1 MGRVAVY
8 FVVLGGG
15 LILIGIYG
23 TVITK
28 DLRSDQSGSR
38 DSYQFG
44 LRRVSR
50 GQIVCGLAS
59 LLVAFVLIVLIGLA
73 SDSGLSGLVRM
84 ERPAPSAQGGRV
96 IHPSGG
102 PSPTPCSTPRRPG
115 NDDPVRDYVTA
126 KVSTKGRVDWP
137 VVSAPDGH
145 APSPGRRRDRSKTG

>member
-15 LILIGIYG
+15 LILIGLYG

-59 LLVAFVLIVLIGLA
+59 LLVAFVLIVLIGL
-73 SDSGLSGLVRM
+73 GV
-84 ERPAPSAQGGRV
+84 
-96 IHPSGG
+96 
-102 PSPTPCSTPRRPG
+102 
-115 NDDPVRDYVTA
+115 
-126 KVSTKGRVDWP
+126 
-137 VVSAPDGH
+137 
-145 APSPGRRRDRSKTG
+145 